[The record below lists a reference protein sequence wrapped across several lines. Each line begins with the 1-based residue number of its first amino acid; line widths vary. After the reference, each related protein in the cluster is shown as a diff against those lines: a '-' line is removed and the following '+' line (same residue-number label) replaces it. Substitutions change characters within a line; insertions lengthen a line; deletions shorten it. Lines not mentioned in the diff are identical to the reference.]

1 MARRWIPLLLTAGL
15 IGVSCGGG
23 DGDTTLVLAASSL
36 TDVFTEMEA
45 AYERANPGAD
55 IELSFAGSSALRL
68 QIDQG
73 APADVVAVAN
83 DEVMTALAGEGHVT
97 VPTVFATNQL
107 VIVAPADGSVPV
119 IGPDSLSDPGLL
131 VGLCAVQVP
140 CGQYASDALALAGIE
155 PSVDTYENDAR
166 SLTTKL
172 AIGELD
178 VGVIYATDA
187 AARFDDLVVVAPLDG
202 ADIRYPIAP
211 LTDAPHAEGAA
222 AFVEFVLSPAGR
234 SILDAA
240 GFGAP

>member
-1 MARRWIPLLLTAGL
+1 MTRRRTSLLLGASL
-15 IGVSCGGG
+15 IGVSCGNG

-36 TDVFTEMEA
+36 TDVFTEMESA
-45 AYERANPGAD
+45 FEEANPGTD
-55 IELSFAGSSALRL
+55 IEMSFAASSSLRL
-68 QIDQG
+68 QIDEG

-83 DEVMTALAGEGHVT
+83 DDVMTGLAGEGHVT
-97 VPTVFATNQL
+97 AATVFATNRL
-107 VIVAPADGSVPV
+107 VVVAPADGSVPV
-119 IGPDSLSDPGLL
+119 LGADSLSDPTLL

-140 CGQYASDALALAGIE
+140 CGRYAGDALALAGIE
-155 PSVDTYENDAR
+155 PSVDTYENDVR

-187 AARFDDLVVVAPLDG
+187 ASRPNDLLVVAPLDG
-202 ADIRYPIAP
+202 ADVEYPIAP
-211 LTDAPHAEGAA
+211 LTDAPHAEEAA
-222 AFVEFVLSPAGR
+222 AFIDFVLSPAGR